1 MSYGYLC
8 QIKIKLII
16 IIIILQILSL
26 SKGGFYHLRGIA
38 RTTCDWWNQRK
49 KISEDK
55 FDYHEKTVEMKKLL
69 VMPLK
74 SLSLLAAMTKE
85 WHCFFDAFFHTHTK
99 DWRAKISCIDPCP
112 RSNSQKSRE
121 MGKMLYN
128 TCEKGFIFTNFTT
141 YSKQI
146 YENINSFTKA

>member
-38 RTTCDWWNQRK
+38 ITTCDWWNQRK

-99 DWRAKISCIDPCP
+99 DWRAKISLY
-112 RSNSQKSRE
+112 RSLSTFKFSKIERDGQNALQHVWEGVHIYKF
-121 MGKMLYN
+121 YN
-128 TCEKGFIFTNFTT
+128 LQQADLWK
-141 YSKQI
+141 Y
-146 YENINSFTKA
+146 